1 MSRFKPERDLLKELG
16 SRLLA
21 EGKVLRMRADGYSM
35 YPQIKP
41 GSFLLIEPVSD
52 VSLLQENEIVVL
64 KRSSSMVVH
73 RLVRI
78 EHSAKANIFI
88 TRGDSCLREDE
99 SIKADQIVGKVVRIV
114 TGDKFD
120 RENTI
125 QMDPVN
131 YKINNMIVK
140 VLLIRDKIRSIFDY

>member
-1 MSRFKPERDLLKELG
+1 MPRFKPERDLLKELG
-16 SRLLA
+16 YRLLA
-21 EGKVLRMRADGYSM
+21 EGKVLRIRSDGYSM

-41 GSFLLIEPVSD
+41 GSFLLIEPVGDIS
-52 VSLLQENEIVVL
+52 SLKENEIIAW
-64 KRSSSMVVH
+64 KRSSGMVVH

-78 EHSAKANIFI
+78 ERSGKVNTYI
-88 TRGDSCLREDE
+88 TRGDSCHGEDE
-99 SIKADQIVGKVVRIV
+99 PLNAEQIVGKVVRIV

-125 QMDPVN
+125 QMGPIN
-131 YKINNMIVK
+131 YRINSMIVK